1 MAMEKSQRSLNS
13 FVREAVAAGPIRTL
27 RTGGSVRIV
36 NAFFM
41 GTADDAVGNHSRAGS
56 VRLEEGHDLLADSGI
71 TTHIQLAIG
80 KPALEKIRF
89 VIVGKNDADGD
100 FGSHFVGRAI
110 EGQNC
115 NGVTL
120 KRLTGFVP

>member
-1 MAMEKSQRSLNS
+1 MRGRYRRVMAMEKSQRSLNT
-13 FVREAVAAGPIRTL
+13 FVRETVAAGPIRTL

-36 NAFFM
+36 DAFFM

-56 VRLEEGHDLLADSGI
+56 VRLEKGHDLLADGGI

-89 VIVGKNDADGD
+89 VIVGKSERMILTAT
-100 FGSHFVGRAI
+100 FVASLSVGPYKAKI
-110 EGQNC
+110 A
-115 NGVTL
+115 
-120 KRLTGFVP
+120 TG